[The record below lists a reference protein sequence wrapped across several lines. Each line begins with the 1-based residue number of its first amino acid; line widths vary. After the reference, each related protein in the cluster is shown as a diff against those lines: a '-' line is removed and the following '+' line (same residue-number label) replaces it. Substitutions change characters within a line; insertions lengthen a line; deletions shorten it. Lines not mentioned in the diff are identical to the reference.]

1 MSSVAIELIGVEKVY
16 EPGTPAEV
24 HALKGIDLRVY
35 RGDFIAIMGPSG
47 SGKTTL
53 LSIIGTMDKPTRGR
67 VIIEGE
73 DVTDYA
79 EARLAHIRR
88 DKIGFVF
95 QFFNL
100 ITTLTAL
107 ENVMLPM
114 LLTGR
119 YTEREARE
127 KALDLLTLV
136 GLEERAHHRPRELS
150 GGEQQRVAIARALA
164 NHPAFV
170 LMDEPTGN
178 LDTVTGARIMALC
191 RVLNEE
197 FGQTFIVVTHNPMV
211 ARTARRIYH
220 IRDGRLYKEPP
231 SDLLQYSWEP
241 SAEEKRRVLRIHLHI
256 LEQDLKALRRRA
268 RSGEISGEEYRRL
281 KQTILRELELIRR
294 GVR

>member
-1 MSSVAIELIGVEKVY
+1 MAIELIGVEKVY

-24 HALKGIDLRVY
+24 YALKGIDLRVY
-35 RGDFIAIMGPSG
+35 KGDFIAIMGPSG

-53 LSIIGTMDKPTRGR
+53 LNIIGTMDKPTRGR

-73 DVTDYA
+73 DVTDYT
-79 EARLAHIRR
+79 EAQLAHIRR

-136 GLEERAHHRPRELS
+136 GLEERANHKPRELS

-178 LDTVTGARIMALC
+178 LDTVTGAKIMALC

-197 FGQTFIVVTHNPMV
+197 FGQTFIVVTHNPVV
-211 ARTARRIYH
+211 ARTAKKVYH
-220 IRDGRLYKEPP
+220 IRDGRLFKEPP
-231 SDLLQYSWEP
+231 RDLLRHSWEP
-241 SAEEKRRVLRIHLHI
+241 GAEEKRRVLRVYLRI
-256 LEQDLKALRRRA
+256 LAQDLKALRRRA
-268 RSGEISGEEYRRL
+268 RSGEISEEEYRRL

-294 GVR
+294 GVG

>member
-1 MSSVAIELIGVEKVY
+1 MAIELIGVEKVY

-35 RGDFIAIMGPSG
+35 KGDFIAIMGPSG

-53 LSIIGTMDKPTRGR
+53 LNIIGTMDKPTRGR

-73 DVTDYA
+73 DVTDYT
-79 EARLAHIRR
+79 EAQLAHIRR

-127 KALDLLTLV
+127 KALDLLALV

-164 NHPAFV
+164 NHPTFV

-178 LDTVTGARIMALC
+178 LDTVTGAKIMALC

-197 FGQTFIVVTHNPMV
+197 FGQTFIVVTHNPSV
-211 ARTARRIYH
+211 ARTAKKVHH
-220 IRDGRLYKEPP
+220 IRDGRLFKEPP
-231 SDLLQYSWEP
+231 RDLLQHFWEP
-241 SAEEKRRVLRIHLHI
+241 EAEEKRRVLRVYLRI
-256 LEQDLKALRRRA
+256 LTQDLKALRRRA
-268 RSGEISGEEYRRL
+268 RSGEISEEEYRRL
-281 KQTILRELELIRR
+281 KRTIIRELELIRR
-294 GVR
+294 GIG

>member
-1 MSSVAIELIGVEKVY
+1 MAIELIGVEKIY

-24 HALKGIDLRVY
+24 YALKGIDLRVY
-35 RGDFIAIMGPSG
+35 KGDFIAIMGPSG

-53 LSIIGTMDKPTRGR
+53 LNIIGTMDKPTRGR

-73 DVTDYA
+73 DVTDYT
-79 EARLAHIRR
+79 EAQLAHIRR

-127 KALDLLTLV
+127 KALDLLALV

-164 NHPAFV
+164 NDPDIILA
-170 LMDEPTGN
+170 DEPTGN
-178 LDTVTGARIMALC
+178 LDLNTGLKIVHLLRDLNREKGVTVITATHDLKMIDVSDRIMW
-191 RVLNEE
+191 
-197 FGQTFIVVTHNPMV
+197 
-211 ARTARRIYH
+211 
-220 IRDGRLYKEPP
+220 IRDGIIERI
-231 SDLLQYSWEP
+231 
-241 SAEEKRRVLRIHLHI
+241 EERVGI
-256 LEQDLKALRRRA
+256 
-268 RSGEISGEEYRRL
+268 EITEE
-281 KQTILRELELIRR
+281 ELGI
-294 GVR
+294 

>member
-47 SGKTTL
+47 SGKTTM

-119 YTEREARE
+119 YMEREARE